1 MDDSQHT
8 NPFTGKRSKK
18 GIYMTK
24 KRKELLE
31 RYNNDNVSAK
41 ESQQVESLMKLYE
54 LSKMKT
60 SVDEQFKD
68 LKRSYGRGV
77 LEFSFKGVGY
87 YNAKKIILLGSS
99 GSGKSTQVLNMLA
112 ESPNA
117 FECVHVICPESTINN
132 EVYTTLRYYCNQAN
146 ILFYWSDS
154 DSPEKLE
161 FGDANE
167 KDKRGSSKY
176 LYDNNLGMFII
187 FDDTYKD
194 NKSTWVKELMSDCFI
209 KYRHRLINTIV
220 CLQSPNYTP
229 STVAL
234 NFSHLFIS
242 GNFLE
247 RNIWSKYKM
256 VPPDNLK
263 EAIEDYNNTQDKRHQ
278 FYYIKNDDCEIHK
291 YIPYS
296 FANRQQIINKFRQ
309 KLPKGINDVS
319 DIKAHKK
326 DDEDDEEIMVTDQT
340 SYEQK
345 QQKEIKNRPD
355 TLERNIK
362 SDLKKKNENK
372 PYYIFNGHKL
382 YL

>member
-8 NPFTGKRSKK
+8 NPFTGKRSQK
-18 GIYMTK
+18 GLYMTK

-31 RYNNDNVSAK
+31 RYNNDNVSDK
-41 ESQQVESLMKLYE
+41 EAQQVESLMKLYE

-77 LEFSFKGVGY
+77 LEFSYKGVGY

-117 FECVHVICPESTINN
+117 FEAIHVICPESTINN

-154 DSPEKLE
+154 DCTEKLE

-176 LYDNNLGMFII
+176 LYDNKLGMFII

-247 RNIWSKYKM
+247 RDIWSKYKM

-263 EAIEDYNNTQDKRHQ
+263 EAIEDYNCSRDKRHQ
-278 FYYIKNDDCEIHK
+278 FYYIKNDDCIIHK

-296 FANRQQIINKFRQ
+296 FANRQQIINKFKQ
-309 KLPKGINDVS
+309 KLPKGINEVT

-326 DDEDDEEIMVTDQT
+326 DEDDEEIIVTDQS

-345 QQKEIKNRPD
+345 QEKDIKNRPD

-362 SDLKKKNENK
+362 SDLNKNSKNK
-372 PYYIFNGHKL
+372 PYYLFNGHKL

>member
-1 MDDSQHT
+1 MNDSQHT
-8 NPFTGKRSKK
+8 NPFTGKRSNK

-31 RYNNDNVSAK
+31 RYNNDNVSDK
-41 ESQQVESLMKLYE
+41 EAQQVESLMKLYE

-77 LEFSFKGVGY
+77 LEFSYKGVGY

-99 GSGKSTQVLNMLA
+99 GSGKSTQVLNILA

-132 EVYTTLRYYCNQAN
+132 EVYTTLRYYCNQSG

-176 LYDNNLGMFII
+176 LYDNNLGMFIV

-194 NKSTWVKELMSDCFI
+194 NKSSWVKILMSDCFI

-247 RNIWSKYKM
+247 RDIWSKYKM

-278 FYYIKNDDCEIHK
+278 FYYIKNDDCVIHK
-291 YIPYS
+291 YIPYQ
-296 FANRQQIINKFRQ
+296 FCNRQQIINKFKQ

-326 DDEDDEEIMVTDQT
+326 DEDDEEIVVTDQT

-345 QQKEIKNRPD
+345 QEKEIKNRPD

-362 SDLKKKNENK
+362 SDLNKNNKNK
-372 PYYIFNGHKL
+372 PYYLFNGHKL